1 MFALYVDPVGYVPY
15 TLFALGTE
23 TSEFGTG
30 IQLQHAVTHT
40 VCSTLI
46 N

>member
-1 MFALYVDPVGYVPY
+1 MFELYVDPVGYVPY

-30 IQLQHAVTHT
+30 IQLPHAVTHT